1 MKSSAAWARAGAL
14 PLLGAALIA
23 AGAQVRWT
31 PALALLGRAP
41 APFTLQTLAVL
52 GMAGVHGRSA
62 VAAALLYLLGVLCG
76 LPILAGGAAAPGGAF
91 LALRSA
97 GYVIGFVP
105 AALLVAQGLGRG
117 GRAVGF
123 AQALGWQ
130 ALGHLV
136 VLLCGAG
143 WLWHQGAPS
152 ALAAQGALL
161 PGALLKSL
169 LGAGLCWAARR
180 PALAR

>member
-14 PLLGAALIA
+14 ALLGAALIA

-52 GMAGVHGRSA
+52 GMAGVYGRSA
-62 VAAALLYLLGVLCG
+62 VAAAVLYLLAVLCG
-76 LPILAGGAAAPGGAF
+76 LPLLAGGVAAPGGAF

-105 AALLVAQGLGRG
+105 AALLVAQGLG

-136 VLLCGAG
+136 VLLCGVG
-143 WLWHQGAPS
+143 WLWHQGAPA

-180 PALAR
+180 SALAR